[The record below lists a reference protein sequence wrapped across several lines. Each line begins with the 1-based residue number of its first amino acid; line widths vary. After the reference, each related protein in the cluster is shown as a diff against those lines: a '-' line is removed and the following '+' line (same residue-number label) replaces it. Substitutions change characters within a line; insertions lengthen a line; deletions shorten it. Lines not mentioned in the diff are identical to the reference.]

1 MLIDPFQRKISY
13 IRVSVTDRCD
23 FRCVYCMS
31 EDMEF
36 LPKKDVLS
44 LEELDRLCNAFIDLG
59 VKKLRITGGEPLVR
73 KNIMQLFNTLG
84 KKLRYGLEELTLT
97 TNGSQLTRYAK
108 NLFDSGV
115 RRINVSL
122 DSLDKNKF
130 KKITRIGDFD
140 KVIRGIMTAKKAGLK
155 IKINTV
161 ALKGINDNEILDLV
175 NWCGKNKF
183 KKITRIGELDKVIN
197 GIMAAKKAGL
207 KIKINTVALKGINDN
222 EILNLVN
229 WCGENKFS
237 LTFIEVMPMGEI
249 GEKRS
254 DQYMPL
260 TEVKSLIQT
269 KYSLTEDS
277 LRTGGPARY
286 VHCHETDQ
294 KIGFITPH
302 THNFCELCNRVR
314 ITCTGEMY
322 MCLGQQ
328 DKADLKTPLRKSEN
342 DQTLKNVIYEAISRK
357 PKGHDFVIDR
367 KENEQFVPRHMNVT
381 GG

>member
-1 MLIDPFQRKISY
+1 MLIDSFQRKISY

-44 LEELDRLCNAFIDLG
+44 LEELDRLCNTFIDLG

-73 KNIMQLFNTLG
+73 KNIMQLFSTLG
-84 KKLRYGLEELTLT
+84 NKIGQGLEELTLT
-97 TNGSQLTRYAK
+97 TNGSQLARYAK
-108 NLFDSGV
+108 DLFDNGV
-115 RRINVSL
+115 KRINVSL

-140 KVIRGIMTAKKAGLK
+140 KVVKGIMAAKNAGLK

-175 NWCGKNKF
+175 K
-183 KKITRIGELDKVIN
+183 
-197 GIMAAKKAGL
+197 
-207 KIKINTVALKGINDN
+207 
-222 EILNLVN
+222 
-229 WCGENKFS
+229 WCGENKFA

-249 GEKRS
+249 GEKRI

-260 TEVKSLIQT
+260 TEVRSLIKT
-269 KYSLTEDS
+269 RYSITDDPLK
-277 LRTGGPARY
+277 TGGPAKY
-286 VHCHETDQ
+286 VHCHETNQ
-294 KIGFITPH
+294 KIGFITPL
-302 THNFCELCNRVR
+302 THNFCETCNRVR
-314 ITCTGEMY
+314 ITCTGKMY
-322 MCLGQQ
+322 MCLGQE
-328 DKADLKTPLRKSEN
+328 DKEDLKIPLRESEN
-342 DQTLKNVIYEAISRK
+342 NDLLKKVIYKAILRK
-357 PKGHDFVIDR
+357 PKGHDFVIER
-367 KENEQFVPRHMNVT
+367 KKDDKFVPRHMNVT

>member
-13 IRVSVTDRCD
+13 VRVSVTDRCD

-44 LEELDRLCNAFIDLG
+44 LEELDRLCNTFIDLG

-73 KNIMQLFNTLG
+73 KNIMHLFKSLG
-84 KKLRYGLEELTLT
+84 KKLGKGLEELTLT
-97 TNGSQLTRYAK
+97 TNGSQLTRYSK
-108 NLFDSGV
+108 DLFDSGI
-115 RRINVSL
+115 RRINISL

-130 KKITRIGDFD
+130 KRITRIGDFD
-140 KVIRGIMTAKKAGLK
+140 KVIQ
-155 IKINTV
+155 
-161 ALKGINDNEILDLV
+161 
-175 NWCGKNKF
+175 
-183 KKITRIGELDKVIN
+183 

-222 EILNLVN
+222 EILDLVH
-229 WCGENKFS
+229 WCGENKFA
-237 LTFIEVMPMGEI
+237 LTFIEVMPMGEM
-249 GEKRS
+249 RN
-254 DQYMPL
+254 
-260 TEVKSLIQT
+260 LIQT
-269 KYSLTEDS
+269 KYSLTEDP

-302 THNFCELCNRVR
+302 THNFCEMCNRVR
-314 ITCTGEMY
+314 ITCTGVMY

-342 DQTLKNVIYEAISRK
+342 NQLLKNAIYEAISRK
-357 PKGHDFVIDR
+357 PKGHDFVIER
-367 KENEQFVPRHMNVT
+367 KQDEKFVPRHMNVT

>member
-13 IRVSVTDRCD
+13 VRVSVTDRCD
-23 FRCVYCMS
+23 FRCTYCMS

-73 KNIMQLFNTLG
+73 KNIMQLFSNLG
-84 KKLRYGLEELTLT
+84 KKLGQGLEELTLT
-97 TNGSQLTRYAK
+97 TNGSQLDRYAK
-108 NLFDSGV
+108 DLFDNGV
-115 RRINVSL
+115 RRINISL
-122 DSLDKNKF
+122 DSLEKKKF
-130 KKITRIGDFD
+130 KKITRNGD
-140 KVIRGIMTAKKAGLK
+140 
-155 IKINTV
+155 
-161 ALKGINDNEILDLV
+161 
-175 NWCGKNKF
+175 
-183 KKITRIGELDKVIN
+183 LDKVIN
-197 GIMAAKKAGL
+197 GIMVAKKAGL

-249 GEKRS
+249 GEKRA

-314 ITCTGEMY
+314 ITCAGEMY

-342 DQTLKNVIYEAISRK
+342 DQLLQDVIYEAISRK
-357 PKGHDFVIDR
+357 PKGHDFVIER

>member
-13 IRVSVTDRCD
+13 VRVSVTDRCD
-23 FRCVYCMS
+23 FRCTYCMS

-44 LEELDRLCNAFIDLG
+44 LEELDRLCNTFIDLG

-73 KNIMQLFNTLG
+73 KNIMKLFISLG
-84 KKLRYGLEELTLT
+84 KKVGKGLEELTLT
-97 TNGSQLTRYAK
+97 TNGSQLDRYAQD
-108 NLFDSGV
+108 LFNSGV
-115 RRINVSL
+115 RRINISL
-122 DSLDKNKF
+122 DSLNKNKF
-130 KKITRIGDFD
+130 KTITRNGDFN
-140 KVIRGIMTAKKAGLK
+140 KVLKGIMAAKKVGLK

-161 ALKGINDNEILDLV
+161 ALKGINDDEIL
-175 NWCGKNKF
+175 K
-183 KKITRIGELDKVIN
+183 
-197 GIMAAKKAGL
+197 
-207 KIKINTVALKGINDN
+207 
-222 EILNLVN
+222 LVN

-249 GEKRS
+249 GEKRI

-260 TEVKSLIQT
+260 TEVKNLIQK
-269 KYSLTEDS
+269 KYSITNDP
-277 LRTGGPARY
+277 LRTAGPARY
-286 VHCHETDQ
+286 EHCHETDQ

-342 DQTLKNVIYEAISRK
+342 NQLLKDVIYEAISRK
-357 PKGHDFVIDR
+357 PKGHDFVIER
-367 KENEQFVPRHMNVT
+367 KDNENFVPRHMNVT

>member
-1 MLIDPFQRKISY
+1 MLIDPFKRKISY
-13 IRVSVTDRCD
+13 VRVSVTDRCD
-23 FRCVYCMS
+23 FRCTYCMS
-31 EDMEF
+31 EDMDF

-44 LEELDRLCNAFIDLG
+44 LEELDRLCNTFIDLG

-73 KNIMQLFNTLG
+73 KNIMQLFSNLG
-84 KKLRYGLEELTLT
+84 KKLGHGLEELTLT
-97 TNGSQLTRYAK
+97 TNGSQLDRYAK
-108 NLFDSGV
+108 DLFDNGV

-122 DSLDKNKF
+122 DSLEKNKF
-130 KKITRIGDFD
+130 KKITRIGDLD
-140 KVIRGIMTAKKAGLK
+140 KVINGIMVAKKAGLK

-161 ALKGINDNEILDLV
+161 ALKE
-175 NWCGKNKF
+175 
-183 KKITRIGELDKVIN
+183 
-197 GIMAAKKAGL
+197 
-207 KIKINTVALKGINDN
+207 INDN

-237 LTFIEVMPMGEI
+237 LTFIEVMPMGAI
-249 GEKRS
+249 GEKRA

-269 KYSLTEDS
+269 KYSITEDS

-302 THNFCELCNRVR
+302 THNFCEMCNRVR

-342 DQTLKNVIYEAISRK
+342 NQLLKNAIYEAISRK
-357 PKGHDFVIDR
+357 PKGHDFVIER
-367 KENEQFVPRHMNVT
+367 KQDEKFVPRHMNVT

>member
-1 MLIDPFQRKISY
+1 MLIDSFQRKISY
-13 IRVSVTDRCD
+13 LRVSVTDRCD
-23 FRCVYCMS
+23 FRCTYCMS
-31 EDMEF
+31 EDMKF

-44 LEELDRLCNAFIDLG
+44 LEELDRLCNTFIDLG

-73 KNIMQLFNTLG
+73 KNIMQLFKNLG
-84 KKLRYGLEELTLT
+84 KKLDKGLEELTLT
-97 TNGSQLTRYAK
+97 TNGSQLDRYAK
-108 NLFDSGV
+108 DLLSAGV
-115 RRINVSL
+115 RRINISL
-122 DSLDKNKF
+122 DSLNKKKF
-130 KKITRIGDFD
+130 KNITRNGDFD
-140 KVIRGIMTAKKAGLK
+140 KVIK
-155 IKINTV
+155 
-161 ALKGINDNEILDLV
+161 
-175 NWCGKNKF
+175 
-183 KKITRIGELDKVIN
+183 

-207 KIKINTVALKGINDN
+207 KIKINTVALKGINDD

-249 GEKRS
+249 GEKRI
-254 DQYMPL
+254 DQHMPL
-260 TEVKSLIQT
+260 TEVRNLIQK
-269 KYSLTEDS
+269 KYSISEDS
-277 LRTGGPARY
+277 FRSAGPATY

-328 DKADLKTPLRKSEN
+328 DKADLKKPLRKSEN
-342 DQTLKNVIYEAISRK
+342 NQLLKDVIFEAISRK
-357 PKGHDFVIDR
+357 PKGHDFVIER
-367 KENEQFVPRHMNVT
+367 KKNESFVPRHMNVT

>member
-13 IRVSVTDRCD
+13 VRVSVTDRCD
-23 FRCVYCMS
+23 FRCTYCMS

-44 LEELDRLCNAFIDLG
+44 LEELDRLCNTFIDLG

-73 KNIMQLFNTLG
+73 KNIMQLFSNLG
-84 KKLRYGLEELTLT
+84 KKLGQGLEELTLT
-97 TNGSQLTRYAK
+97 TNGSQLDRYAK
-108 NLFDSGV
+108 DLFENGV

-122 DSLDKNKF
+122 DSLEKNKF
-130 KKITRIGDFD
+130 KKITRNGD
-140 KVIRGIMTAKKAGLK
+140 
-155 IKINTV
+155 
-161 ALKGINDNEILDLV
+161 
-175 NWCGKNKF
+175 
-183 KKITRIGELDKVIN
+183 LDKVIN

-207 KIKINTVALKGINDN
+207 KIKINAVALKGINDN

-249 GEKRS
+249 GEKRA

-328 DKADLKTPLRKSEN
+328 DKADLKIPLRKSEN
-342 DQTLKNVIYEAISRK
+342 DQLLKDVIYEAILRK
-357 PKGHDFVIDR
+357 PKGHDFVIER

>member
-1 MLIDPFQRKISY
+1 MLIDSFERKISY
-13 IRVSVTDRCD
+13 LRVSVTDRCD
-23 FRCVYCMS
+23 FRCTYCMP

-36 LPKKDVLS
+36 LPKQDVLS
-44 LEELDRLCNAFIDLG
+44 LEELDRLCNTFIELG

-73 KNIMQLFNTLG
+73 KNIMELFNKLGSKLG
-84 KKLRYGLEELTLT
+84 KGLDELTLT
-97 TNGSQLTRYAK
+97 TNGSQLEKYAK
-108 NLFDSGV
+108 DLLKSGV

-122 DSLDKNKF
+122 DSLDINKF
-130 KKITRIGDFD
+130 KKITKFGDFN
-140 KVIRGIMTAKKAGLK
+140 KVIKGIMTAKD
-155 IKINTV
+155 V
-161 ALKGINDNEILDLV
+161 
-175 NWCGKNKF
+175 
-183 KKITRIGELDKVIN
+183 
-197 GIMAAKKAGL
+197 GL

-229 WCGENKFS
+229 WCGTNKFA

-249 GEKRS
+249 GEKRV

-260 TEVKSLIQT
+260 TDVKSMIQT
-269 KYSLTEDS
+269 KYSLSKDPLKTS
-277 LRTGGPARY
+277 GPATY

-314 ITCTGEMY
+314 VTCSGEMY

-328 DKADLKTPLRKSEN
+328 DKAGLKTPLRKSEN
-342 DQTLKNVIYEAISRK
+342 NKILKDTIYEAISRK
-357 PKGHDFVIDR
+357 PKGHDFLIDR
-367 KENEQFVPRHMNVT
+367 EKEKDFVPRHMNVT

>member
-13 IRVSVTDRCD
+13 VRVSVTDRCD
-23 FRCVYCMS
+23 FRCTYCMS

-44 LEELDRLCNAFIDLG
+44 LEELDRLCNTFIDLG

-73 KNIMQLFNTLG
+73 KNIMQLFSNLG
-84 KKLRYGLEELTLT
+84 KKLGHGLEELTLT
-97 TNGSQLTRYAK
+97 TNGSQLDRYAK
-108 NLFDSGV
+108 DLFHNGV

-122 DSLDKNKF
+122 DSLEKNKF
-130 KKITRIGDFD
+130 KKITRNGD
-140 KVIRGIMTAKKAGLK
+140 
-155 IKINTV
+155 
-161 ALKGINDNEILDLV
+161 
-175 NWCGKNKF
+175 
-183 KKITRIGELDKVIN
+183 LDKVIN
-197 GIMAAKKAGL
+197 GIMVAKKAGL

-249 GEKRS
+249 GEKRA

-269 KYSLTEDS
+269 KYSITEDL

-314 ITCTGEMY
+314 ITCTGEMD
-322 MCLGQQ
+322 MSLGQQ

-342 DQTLKNVIYEAISRK
+342 NQLLKNAIYEAISRK
-357 PKGHDFVIDR
+357 PKGHDFVIER
-367 KENEQFVPRHMNVT
+367 EGYEKFLPRHMNVT

>member
-13 IRVSVTDRCD
+13 VRVSVTDRCD

-73 KNIMQLFNTLG
+73 KNIMQLFSNLG
-84 KKLRYGLEELTLT
+84 KKLGHGLEELTLT
-97 TNGSQLTRYAK
+97 TNGSQLGRYAK
-108 NLFDSGV
+108 DLFDTGV

-122 DSLDKNKF
+122 DSLEKNQF
-130 KKITRIGDFD
+130 KKITRIGD
-140 KVIRGIMTAKKAGLK
+140 
-155 IKINTV
+155 
-161 ALKGINDNEILDLV
+161 
-175 NWCGKNKF
+175 
-183 KKITRIGELDKVIN
+183 LDKVIN

-207 KIKINTVALKGINDN
+207 KIKINTVALKEINDN

-237 LTFIEVMPMGEI
+237 LTFIEVMPMGAI
-249 GEKRS
+249 GEKRA

-269 KYSLTEDS
+269 KYSITEDS

-314 ITCTGEMY
+314 VTCIGEMY

-342 DQTLKNVIYEAISRK
+342 DQLLKDVIYEAISRK
-357 PKGHDFVIDR
+357 PKGHDFVIER
-367 KENEQFVPRHMNVT
+367 EGYEKFVPRHMNVT

>member
-13 IRVSVTDRCD
+13 VRVSVTDRCD
-23 FRCVYCMS
+23 FRCTYCMS

-44 LEELDRLCNAFIDLG
+44 LEELDRLCNTFIDLG

-73 KNIMQLFNTLG
+73 KNIMHLFKSLG
-84 KKLRYGLEELTLT
+84 KKLGKGLEELTLT
-97 TNGSQLTRYAK
+97 TNGSQLTRYSK
-108 NLFDSGV
+108 DLFDSGI
-115 RRINVSL
+115 RRINISL

-130 KKITRIGDFD
+130 KRITRIGDFD
-140 KVIRGIMTAKKAGLK
+140 KVIQ
-155 IKINTV
+155 
-161 ALKGINDNEILDLV
+161 
-175 NWCGKNKF
+175 
-183 KKITRIGELDKVIN
+183 

-222 EILNLVN
+222 EILDLVH
-229 WCGENKFS
+229 WCGENKFA

-249 GEKRS
+249 GEKRA

-260 TEVKSLIQT
+260 TDVRNLIQT
-269 KYSLTEDS
+269 KYSLTEDP

-302 THNFCELCNRVR
+302 THNFCEMCNRVR

-342 DQTLKNVIYEAISRK
+342 NQLLKNAIYEAISRK
-357 PKGHDFVIDR
+357 PKGHDFVIER
-367 KENEQFVPRHMNVT
+367 KQDEKFVPRHMNVT

>member
-13 IRVSVTDRCD
+13 MRVSVTDRCD
-23 FRCVYCMS
+23 FRCTYCMS

-44 LEELDRLCNAFIDLG
+44 LEELDRLCDTFIDLG

-73 KNIMQLFNTLG
+73 KNIMHLFKSLG
-84 KKLRYGLEELTLT
+84 KKLGKGLEELTLT
-97 TNGSQLTRYAK
+97 TNGSQLTRYSK
-108 NLFDSGV
+108 DLFDSGI
-115 RRINVSL
+115 RRINISL

-130 KKITRIGDFD
+130 KRITRIGDFD
-140 KVIRGIMTAKKAGLK
+140 KVIQGIMVAKKAGLK

-175 NWCGKNKF
+175 H
-183 KKITRIGELDKVIN
+183 
-197 GIMAAKKAGL
+197 
-207 KIKINTVALKGINDN
+207 
-222 EILNLVN
+222 
-229 WCGENKFS
+229 WCGENKFA

-249 GEKRS
+249 GEKRA

-260 TEVKSLIQT
+260 TDVRNLIQT
-269 KYSLTEDS
+269 KYSLTEDP

-302 THNFCELCNRVR
+302 THNFCEMCNRVR
-314 ITCTGEMY
+314 ITCTGVMY

-342 DQTLKNVIYEAISRK
+342 NQLLKNAIYEAISRK
-357 PKGHDFVIDR
+357 PKGHDFVIERRQDE
-367 KENEQFVPRHMNVT
+367 KFVPRHMNVT

>member
-1 MLIDPFQRKISY
+1 MLIDPFKRKISY
-13 IRVSVTDRCD
+13 VRVSVTDRCD
-23 FRCVYCMS
+23 FRCTYCMS
-31 EDMEF
+31 EDMDF

-44 LEELDRLCNAFIDLG
+44 LEELDRLCNTFIDLG

-73 KNIMQLFNTLG
+73 KNIMQLFSNLG
-84 KKLRYGLEELTLT
+84 KKLGQGLEELTLT
-97 TNGSQLTRYAK
+97 TNGSQLDRYAK
-108 NLFDSGV
+108 DLFDNGV
-115 RRINVSL
+115 RRINISL
-122 DSLDKNKF
+122 DSLEKNKF
-130 KKITRIGDFD
+130 KKITRIGDLD
-140 KVIRGIMTAKKAGLK
+140 KVINGIMVAKKAGLK

-161 ALKGINDNEILDLV
+161 ALKE
-175 NWCGKNKF
+175 
-183 KKITRIGELDKVIN
+183 
-197 GIMAAKKAGL
+197 
-207 KIKINTVALKGINDN
+207 INDN

-342 DQTLKNVIYEAISRK
+342 DQLLKDTIYEAILRK
-357 PKGHDFVIDR
+357 PKGHDFVIER

>member
-1 MLIDPFQRKISY
+1 MLIDLFQRKISY
-13 IRVSVTDRCD
+13 VRVSVTDRCD
-23 FRCVYCMS
+23 FRCTYCMS

-44 LEELDRLCNAFIDLG
+44 LEELDRLCDTFIDLG

-73 KNIMQLFNTLG
+73 KNIMHLFKSLG
-84 KKLRYGLEELTLT
+84 KKLGKGLEELTLT
-97 TNGSQLTRYAK
+97 TNGSQLTRYSK
-108 NLFDSGV
+108 DLFDSGI
-115 RRINVSL
+115 RRINISL

-130 KKITRIGDFD
+130 KRITRIGDFD
-140 KVIRGIMTAKKAGLK
+140 KVIQGIMVAKKAGLK

-175 NWCGKNKF
+175 H
-183 KKITRIGELDKVIN
+183 
-197 GIMAAKKAGL
+197 
-207 KIKINTVALKGINDN
+207 
-222 EILNLVN
+222 
-229 WCGENKFS
+229 WCGENKFA
-237 LTFIEVMPMGEI
+237 LTFIEVMPMGAI
-249 GEKRS
+249 GEKRA

-260 TEVKSLIQT
+260 TDVRNLIQT
-269 KYSLTEDS
+269 KYSLTEDP

-302 THNFCELCNRVR
+302 THNFCEMCNRVR
-314 ITCTGEMY
+314 ITCTGVMY

-328 DKADLKTPLRKSEN
+328 DKADLKTPLRKREN
-342 DQTLKNVIYEAISRK
+342 NQLLKNAIYEAISRK
-357 PKGHDFVIDR
+357 PEGHDFVIERRQDE
-367 KENEQFVPRHMNVT
+367 KFVPRHMSVT

>member
-1 MLIDPFQRKISY
+1 MLIDSFQRKISY

-44 LEELDRLCNAFIDLG
+44 LEELDRLCNTFIDLG

-73 KNIMQLFNTLG
+73 KNIMQLFSNLG
-84 KKLRYGLEELTLT
+84 NKIGQGLEELTLT
-97 TNGSQLTRYAK
+97 TNGSQLARYAK
-108 NLFDSGV
+108 DLFDNGV
-115 RRINVSL
+115 KRINVSL

-140 KVIRGIMTAKKAGLK
+140 KVVKGIMAAKNAGLK

-175 NWCGKNKF
+175 NWCG
-183 KKITRIGELDKVIN
+183 
-197 GIMAAKKAGL
+197 
-207 KIKINTVALKGINDN
+207 
-222 EILNLVN
+222 
-229 WCGENKFS
+229 ENKFA

-249 GEKRS
+249 GEKRI

-260 TEVKSLIQT
+260 TEVRSLIKT
-269 KYSLTEDS
+269 RYSITDDPLK
-277 LRTGGPARY
+277 TGGPAKY
-286 VHCHETDQ
+286 VHCHETNQ
-294 KIGFITPH
+294 KIGFITPL
-302 THNFCELCNRVR
+302 THNFCETCNRVR
-314 ITCTGEMY
+314 ITCTGKMY
-322 MCLGQQ
+322 MCLGQE
-328 DKADLKTPLRKSEN
+328 DKEDLKKPLRESEN
-342 DQTLKNVIYEAISRK
+342 NDLLKKVIYKAILRK
-357 PKGHDFVIDR
+357 PKGHDFVIER
-367 KENEQFVPRHMNVT
+367 KKDEKFVPRHMNVT

>member
-1 MLIDPFQRKISY
+1 MLIDSFQRKISY

-44 LEELDRLCNAFIDLG
+44 LEELDRLCNTFIDLG

-73 KNIMQLFNTLG
+73 KNIMQLFSNLG
-84 KKLRYGLEELTLT
+84 NKIGQGLEELTLT
-97 TNGSQLTRYAK
+97 TNGSQLARYAK
-108 NLFDSGV
+108 DLFDNGV
-115 RRINVSL
+115 KRINVSL

-140 KVIRGIMTAKKAGLK
+140 KVVKGIMVAKNAGLK

-175 NWCGKNKF
+175 K
-183 KKITRIGELDKVIN
+183 
-197 GIMAAKKAGL
+197 
-207 KIKINTVALKGINDN
+207 
-222 EILNLVN
+222 
-229 WCGENKFS
+229 WCGENKFA

-249 GEKRS
+249 GEKRI

-260 TEVKSLIQT
+260 TEVRSLIKT
-269 KYSLTEDS
+269 RYSITDDPLK
-277 LRTGGPARY
+277 TGGPAKY
-286 VHCHETDQ
+286 VHCHETNQ
-294 KIGFITPH
+294 KIGFITPL
-302 THNFCELCNRVR
+302 THNFCETCNRVR
-314 ITCTGEMY
+314 ITCTGKMY
-322 MCLGQQ
+322 MCLGQE
-328 DKADLKTPLRKSEN
+328 DKEDLKKPLRESEN
-342 DQTLKNVIYEAISRK
+342 NDLLKKVIYKAILRK
-357 PKGHDFVIDR
+357 PKGHDFVIER
-367 KENEQFVPRHMNVT
+367 KKDEKFVPRHMNVT

>member
-1 MLIDPFQRKISY
+1 MLIDPFKRKISY
-13 IRVSVTDRCD
+13 VRVSVTDRCD
-23 FRCVYCMS
+23 FRCTYCMS

-36 LPKKDVLS
+36 LPKRDVLS
-44 LEELDRLCNAFIDLG
+44 LEELDRLCSTFIDLG

-73 KNIMQLFNTLG
+73 KNIMQLFSNLG
-84 KKLRYGLEELTLT
+84 KKLGHGLEELTLT
-97 TNGSQLTRYAK
+97 TNGSQLDRYAK
-108 NLFDSGV
+108 DLFDNGV

-122 DSLDKNKF
+122 DSLEKNKF
-130 KKITRIGDFD
+130 KKITRIGDLD
-140 KVIRGIMTAKKAGLK
+140 KVINGIMVAKKAGLK

-161 ALKGINDNEILDLV
+161 ALKE
-175 NWCGKNKF
+175 
-183 KKITRIGELDKVIN
+183 
-197 GIMAAKKAGL
+197 
-207 KIKINTVALKGINDN
+207 INDN

-249 GEKRS
+249 GEKRA

-328 DKADLKTPLRKSEN
+328 DKADLKSPLRKSEN
-342 DQTLKNVIYEAISRK
+342 DQLLKHVIYEAISRK
-357 PKGHDFVIDR
+357 PKGHDFVIER

>member
-1 MLIDPFQRKISY
+1 MLIDSFQRKISY

-44 LEELDRLCNAFIDLG
+44 LEELDRLCNTFIDLG

-73 KNIMQLFNTLG
+73 KNIMQLFSNLG
-84 KKLRYGLEELTLT
+84 NKIGQGLEELTLT
-97 TNGSQLTRYAK
+97 TNGSQLARYAK
-108 NLFDSGV
+108 DLFDNGV
-115 RRINVSL
+115 KRINVSL

-140 KVIRGIMTAKKAGLK
+140 KVVKGIMAAKNAGLK

-175 NWCGKNKF
+175 K
-183 KKITRIGELDKVIN
+183 
-197 GIMAAKKAGL
+197 
-207 KIKINTVALKGINDN
+207 
-222 EILNLVN
+222 
-229 WCGENKFS
+229 WCGENKFA

-249 GEKRS
+249 GEKRI

-260 TEVKSLIQT
+260 TEVRSLIKT
-269 KYSLTEDS
+269 RYSITDDPLK
-277 LRTGGPARY
+277 TGGPAKY
-286 VHCHETDQ
+286 VHCHETNQ
-294 KIGFITPH
+294 KIGFITPL
-302 THNFCELCNRVR
+302 THNFCETCNRVR
-314 ITCTGEMY
+314 ITCTGKMY
-322 MCLGQQ
+322 MCLGQE
-328 DKADLKTPLRKSEN
+328 DKEDLKKPLRESEN
-342 DQTLKNVIYEAISRK
+342 NDLLKKVIYKAILRK
-357 PKGHDFVIDR
+357 PKGHDFVIER
-367 KENEQFVPRHMNVT
+367 KKDDKFVPRHMNVT

>member
-13 IRVSVTDRCD
+13 VRVSVTDRCD
-23 FRCVYCMS
+23 FRCTYCMS

-44 LEELDRLCNAFIDLG
+44 LEELDRLCNTFIDLG

-73 KNIMQLFNTLG
+73 KNIMQLFSNLG
-84 KKLRYGLEELTLT
+84 KKLGQGLEELTLT
-97 TNGSQLTRYAK
+97 TNGSQLDRYAK
-108 NLFDSGV
+108 DLFDNGV

-122 DSLDKNKF
+122 DSLEKKKF
-130 KKITRIGDFD
+130 KKITRIGD
-140 KVIRGIMTAKKAGLK
+140 
-155 IKINTV
+155 
-161 ALKGINDNEILDLV
+161 
-175 NWCGKNKF
+175 
-183 KKITRIGELDKVIN
+183 LDKVIN
-197 GIMAAKKAGL
+197 GIMVAKKAGL

-229 WCGENKFS
+229 WCGENKFA

-249 GEKRS
+249 GEKRA

-342 DQTLKNVIYEAISRK
+342 DQLLKHVIYEAISRK
-357 PKGHDFVIDR
+357 PKGHDFVIER

>member
-13 IRVSVTDRCD
+13 VRVSVTDRCD
-23 FRCVYCMS
+23 FRCTYCMS

-73 KNIMQLFNTLG
+73 KNIMQLFSNLG
-84 KKLRYGLEELTLT
+84 KKLGHGLEELTLT
-97 TNGSQLTRYAK
+97 TNGSQLGRYAQD
-108 NLFDSGV
+108 LFDTGV

-122 DSLDKNKF
+122 DSLEKNKF
-130 KKITRIGDFD
+130 KKITRIGDLD
-140 KVIRGIMTAKKAGLK
+140 KVINGIMTAKKAGLK

-161 ALKGINDNEILDLV
+161 ALKEINDD
-175 NWCGKNKF
+175 
-183 KKITRIGELDKVIN
+183 
-197 GIMAAKKAGL
+197 
-207 KIKINTVALKGINDN
+207 

-237 LTFIEVMPMGEI
+237 LTFIEVMPMGAI
-249 GEKRS
+249 GEKRA

-269 KYSLTEDS
+269 KYSITEDS

-342 DQTLKNVIYEAISRK
+342 DQLLKHVIYEAISRK
-357 PKGHDFVIDR
+357 PKWHDFVIER
-367 KENEQFVPRHMNVT
+367 KANEQFDPRHMNVT

>member
-13 IRVSVTDRCD
+13 VRVSVTDRCD
-23 FRCVYCMS
+23 FRCTYCMS

-44 LEELDRLCNAFIDLG
+44 LEELDRLCNTFIDLG

-73 KNIMQLFNTLG
+73 KNIMQLFSNLG
-84 KKLRYGLEELTLT
+84 KKLGQGLEELTLT
-97 TNGSQLTRYAK
+97 TNGSQLDRYAK
-108 NLFDSGV
+108 DLFDNGV

-122 DSLDKNKF
+122 DSLDKDKF
-130 KKITRIGDFD
+130 KKITRIGD
-140 KVIRGIMTAKKAGLK
+140 
-155 IKINTV
+155 
-161 ALKGINDNEILDLV
+161 
-175 NWCGKNKF
+175 
-183 KKITRIGELDKVIN
+183 LDKVVS

-249 GEKRS
+249 GEKRA

-342 DQTLKNVIYEAISRK
+342 DQLLKDVIYEAISRK
-357 PKGHDFVIDR
+357 PKGHDFEIDR
-367 KENEQFVPRHMNVT
+367 EKEEKFVPRHMNVT

>member
-1 MLIDPFQRKISY
+1 MLIDSFQRKISY

-73 KNIMQLFNTLG
+73 KNIMQLFSNLG
-84 KKLRYGLEELTLT
+84 NKIGQGLEELTLT
-97 TNGSQLTRYAK
+97 TNGSQLARYAK
-108 NLFDSGV
+108 DLFDNKV
-115 RRINVSL
+115 KRINVSL

-130 KKITRIGDFD
+130 KKITRNSDFN
-140 KVIRGIMTAKKAGLK
+140 KVVKGIMAAKNAGLK

-175 NWCGKNKF
+175 NWCG
-183 KKITRIGELDKVIN
+183 
-197 GIMAAKKAGL
+197 
-207 KIKINTVALKGINDN
+207 
-222 EILNLVN
+222 
-229 WCGENKFS
+229 ENKFA

-249 GEKRS
+249 GEKRI

-260 TEVKSLIQT
+260 TEVKSLIKT
-269 KYSLTEDS
+269 RYTITDDPLK
-277 LRTGGPARY
+277 TGGPAKY

-294 KIGFITPH
+294 KIGFITPL
-302 THNFCELCNRVR
+302 THNFCEACNRVR
-314 ITCTGEMY
+314 ITCTGKMY
-322 MCLGQQ
+322 MCLGQE
-328 DKADLKTPLRKSEN
+328 DKEDLKKPLRESEN
-342 DQTLKNVIYEAISRK
+342 NDLLKKVIYKAILRK
-357 PKGHDFVIDR
+357 PKGHDFVIER
-367 KENEQFVPRHMNVT
+367 KKDEKFVPRHMNVT

>member
-1 MLIDPFQRKISY
+1 MLIDSFQRKISY

-23 FRCVYCMS
+23 FRCTYCMS

-44 LEELDRLCNAFIDLG
+44 LEELDRLCGTFIELG

-73 KNIMQLFNTLG
+73 KNIMQLFNSLG
-84 KKLRYGLEELTLT
+84 KKLGQGLEELTLT
-97 TNGSQLTRYAK
+97 TNGSQLAHYAK
-108 NLFDSGV
+108 DLFDSGV

-140 KVIRGIMTAKKAGLK
+140 KVVKGIMKAKESGLK

-161 ALKGINDNEILDLV
+161 ALKGINDD
-175 NWCGKNKF
+175 
-183 KKITRIGELDKVIN
+183 
-197 GIMAAKKAGL
+197 
-207 KIKINTVALKGINDN
+207 

-229 WCGENKFS
+229 WCGENKFT

-249 GEKRS
+249 GEKRV

-260 TEVKSLIQT
+260 TEVKSLIQK
-269 KYSLTEDS
+269 KYSITEDS
-277 LRTGGPARY
+277 LKTGGPARY

-328 DKADLKTPLRKSEN
+328 DKADLMKPLRQSEN
-342 DQTLKNVIYEAISRK
+342 NQLLKNIIYEAISRK
-357 PKGHDFVIDR
+357 PKGHDFVIER
-367 KENEQFVPRHMNVT
+367 NEKEIFVPRHMNVT